1 MKDAGIPAVA
11 MLSGESAQLTRFTPA
26 RSGRRQALL
35 KVADPSV
42 LMLLRLAGSG
52 LGVALCSVGSPTHQA
67 LLASDTESAG
77 DRLGEGP
84 LLGKSNSGAL

>member
-42 LMLLRLAGSG
+42 LMFCDLRGAAGFGLLSAAGPARLRW
-52 LGVALCSVGSPTHQA
+52 PT
-67 LLASDTESAG
+67 
-77 DRLGEGP
+77 
-84 LLGKSNSGAL
+84 